1 MILLVMSSESIIYK
15 GRFKKATPWN
25 DPIYALN

>member
-1 MILLVMSSESIIYK
+1 MIRLVMSSEPIIYK